1 VLSLPYLFV
10 FLLGVLVGVSELLSR
25 YKDAHRATFKSF
37 SSLLYIFMNGLAAYL
52 ALYLMYTFNWAAC
65 DADGCSPSETVKH
78 VLMAGFGGM
87 AVLRASVMTLTIQG
101 NEVGIG
107 PAAVIQ
113 IFLKVAD
120 RGTDRARASVRAD
133 TILKLMEPVSFEKA
147 SIMLPT
153 TCFAL
158 MQNVSAEEQALVSGQ
173 VVALQND
180 DMPSAVKSYLLGL
193 ALLPIVGEAGLRAG
207 IDLLGDQIK
216 T

>member
-1 VLSLPYLFV
+1 MLSLPYLVV
-10 FLLGVLVGVSELLSR
+10 FLLGALVGVTELLSR
-25 YKDAHRATFKSF
+25 YKDAHRATFKSL
-37 SSLLYIFMNGLAAYL
+37 SSLFYIFMNGLAAYL
-52 ALYLMYTFNWAAC
+52 ALFLMYTFNWAECSAG
-65 DADGCSPSETVKH
+65 GCIPSETVQH

-101 NEVGIG
+101 SEVGIG
-107 PAAVIQ
+107 PAAIIQ

-133 TILKLMEPVSFEKA
+133 AILKLMGPVSFDK
-147 SIMLPT
+147 SSTTLPT

-180 DMPSAVKSYLLGL
+180 DMPSEVKSYLLGL

-216 T
+216 N